1 MKVESNPGKFLNVL
15 QRSKVNRIKLKN
27 ELETTEKN
35 RKNAGLFLAIYIEA
49 STFIPCYGIPMC
61 LDK

>member
-15 QRSKVNRIKLKN
+15 QRSKVNRIELKN

-35 RKNAGLFLAIYIEA
+35 RKNAGLFFSYLH
-49 STFIPCYGIPMC
+49 
-61 LDK
+61 